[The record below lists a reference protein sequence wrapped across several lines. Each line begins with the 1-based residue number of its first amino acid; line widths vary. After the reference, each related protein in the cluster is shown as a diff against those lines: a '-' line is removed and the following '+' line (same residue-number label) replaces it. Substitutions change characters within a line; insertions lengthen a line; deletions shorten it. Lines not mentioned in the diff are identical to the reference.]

1 MTGQNMK
8 RLGDYIRPVD
18 VRNRDLKVTRLMGIN
33 IEKRFMPSV
42 ANVVGTDLSNYKVVS
57 KGQFACNL
65 MHVGRDEKI
74 PVALQKDDEPIIV
87 SPAYVVFEVV
97 DTNVLLTEYLMM
109 WFSRSE
115 FDRNAWFYTD
125 GDVRGGMDRDALFD
139 MQIPVPAIEKQRETV
154 AEYNTLAIRIETN
167 KKLVATLE
175 QTAQTLYR
183 HTFIDN
189 IDPNNLPQGWR
200 MGTLG
205 EVCSIKGG
213 KRLPKGEE
221 LVDTPNSH
229 PYIRVADMCDERFVS
244 LNDDFQYVEDDVQKE
259 IKRYIVNVGDV
270 IISIVGTI
278 GNVNIVDETLDNANL
293 TENCVKLVN
302 LQGVSSYYLYELL
315 KSPKGIDA
323 INEGIVGGVQSKLP
337 LYNIERIP
345 VILADK
351 KTMDDFSHQS
361 AVLSDSI
368 RLKMRENISLKSMQ
382 TLFLSKMGAWN
393 SFYQKGLGI

>member
-18 VRNRDLKVTRLMGIN
+18 VRNRDLKVTRLVGLTIDKAF
-33 IEKRFMPSV
+33 IPSV
-42 ANVVGTDLSNYKVVS
+42 ANTIGTDLSNYKVIS
-57 KGQFACNL
+57 ENQFACSL
-65 MHVGRDEKI
+65 MQVSRDGKMPI
-74 PVALQKDDEPIIV
+74 AMFKGEPCIM
-87 SPAYVVFEVV
+87 SPAYPMFEVSK
-97 DTNVLLTEYLMM
+97 TNELLPEYLMM

-115 FDRNAWFYTD
+115 FDREASFYAV
-125 GDVRGGMDRDALFD
+125 GGVRGSLEWNDFCD
-139 MQIPVPAIEKQRETV
+139 MQIPVPAIEKQREIV
-154 AEYNTLAIRIETN
+154 AEYNTLATRIETN
-167 KKLVATLE
+167 KKLIATLE

-183 HTFIDN
+183 HTFVDN
-189 IDPNNLPQGWR
+189 IDRR

-244 LNDDFQYVEDDVQKE
+244 LNDDFLYVEDEIQKE
-259 IKRYIVNVGDV
+259 IKRYIVNAGDV

-302 LQGVSSYYLYELL
+302 LQGISSYYLYALL
-315 KSPKGIDA
+315 TSPKGIDA

-345 VILADK
+345 VVLADK
-351 KTMDDFSHQS
+351 ETMDDFSHQS
-361 AVLSDSI
+361 AVLSDSV

-382 TLFLSKMGAWN
+382 TLLLSKMGA
-393 SFYQKGLGI
+393 

>member
-1 MTGQNMK
+1 MK

-139 MQIPVPAIEKQRETV
+139 MQIPVPAIEKQREIV
-154 AEYNTLAIRIETN
+154 AEYNTLQNRIETN
-167 KKLVATLE
+167 KKLIATLE
-175 QTAQTLYR
+175 QSAQTLYR
-183 HTFIDN
+183 HTFVDN
-189 IDPNNLPQGWR
+189 IDPNNLPSGWR
-200 MGTLG
+200 MGTVG
-205 EVCSIKGG
+205 EFCECNTDNASAKDLKGVIRYLDSGSVTENNFDNLQMLDSTCDEIPSRAKRKVRSNDIVYSTVRPNLKHYGLIKFDVENVVVSTAFAVIRSINKNVSN
-213 KRLPKGEE
+213 E
-221 LVDTPNSH
+221 LVYMWLSDLKVVEALHGVAEMSKATYPSITP
-229 PYIRVADMCDERFVS
+229 
-244 LNDDFQYVEDDVQKE
+244 DD
-259 IKRYIVNVGDV
+259 IMNVKIAV
-270 IISIVGTI
+270 P
-278 GNVNIVDETLDNANL
+278 EQL
-293 TENCVKLVN
+293 
-302 LQGVSSYYLYELL
+302 
-315 KSPKGIDA
+315 
-323 INEGIVGGVQSKLP
+323 
-337 LYNIERIP
+337 
-345 VILADK
+345 
-351 KTMDDFSHQS
+351 DFSELNNALE
-361 AVLSDSI
+361 AVFNTSYQYL
-368 RLKMRENISLKSMQ
+368 LENQTLTQMQ
-382 TLFLSKMGAWN
+382 TLLLSKMGV
-393 SFYQKGLGI
+393 

>member
-1 MTGQNMK
+1 MMK

-42 ANVVGTDLSNYKVVS
+42 ANVVGTDLSNYKVVL

-139 MQIPVPAIEKQRETV
+139 MQIPVPAIEKQREIV
-154 AEYNTLAIRIETN
+154 AEYNTLATRIETN
-167 KKLVATLE
+167 KKLIATLE

-200 MGTLG
+200 MGTVG
-205 EVCSIKGG
+205 EDVNCFDFKRKPLSEDERREIKGEYPYYGAISVVDYINSFIFDGDFILFSEDGANIIDEFGHPALQYVWG
-213 KRLPKGEE
+213 KFWVNNHAHVLQGNDTVSTEYLYITLKNVDVHE
-221 LVDTPNSH
+221 LVTGAAQPKINQQNMNG
-229 PYIRVADMCDERFVS
+229 I
-244 LNDDFQYVEDDVQKE
+244 Q
-259 IKRYIVNVGDV
+259 IVIPDRQTMAYF
-270 IISIVGTI
+270 S
-278 GNVNIVDETLDNANL
+278 DNAKSLFDAYKLKILEKQTL
-293 TENCVKLVN
+293 T
-302 LQGVSSYYLYELL
+302 Q
-315 KSPKGIDA
+315 
-323 INEGIVGGVQSKLP
+323 
-337 LYNIERIP
+337 
-345 VILADK
+345 
-351 KTMDDFSHQS
+351 
-361 AVLSDSI
+361 
-368 RLKMRENISLKSMQ
+368 MQ
-382 TLFLSKMGAWN
+382 TLLLSKMGV
-393 SFYQKGLGI
+393 

>member
-18 VRNRDLKVTRLMGIN
+18 VRNRDLKVNLSQGICN
-33 IEKRFMPSV
+33 QKYFQNPKQV
-42 ANVVGTDLSNYKVVS
+42 AENPETHKIVRT
-57 KGQFACNL
+57 GQFAYNRATTRN
-65 MHVGRDEKI
+65 GEKI
-74 PVALQKDDEPIIV
+74 SIALREGPDCTV
-87 SPAYVVFEVV
+87 SSAYQVFEVI
-97 DTNVLLTEYLMM
+97 DENVLNSEYLMM
-109 WFSRSE
+109 WFRRPE
-115 FDRNAWFYTD
+115 FDRLAIYFSHGSAHEFFEWESMCE
-125 GDVRGGMDRDALFD
+125 V
-139 MQIPVPAIEKQRETV
+139 QVPVPTIEKQREIV
-154 AEYNTLAIRIETN
+154 AEYNTLATRIETN
-167 KKLVATLE
+167 KKLIATLE

-183 HTFIDN
+183 HTFVDN
-189 IDPNNLPQGWR
+189 IDPNDLPDGWR
-200 MGTLG
+200 MGALG
-205 EVCSIKGG
+205 DVCSIKGG

-244 LNDDFQYVEDDVQKE
+244 LNDDFLYVEDEIQKE
-259 IKRYIVNVGDV
+259 IKRYIVNAGDV

-302 LQGVSSYYLYELL
+302 LQGVSSYYLYALL
-315 KSPKGIDA
+315 TSPKGIDA

-345 VILADK
+345 VVLADK
-351 KTMDDFSHQS
+351 ETMDDFSHQS

-382 TLFLSKMGAWN
+382 ALLLSKMGV
-393 SFYQKGLGI
+393 

>member
-1 MTGQNMK
+1 MMK

-139 MQIPVPAIEKQRETV
+139 MQIPVPAIEKQREIV
-154 AEYNTLAIRIETN
+154 AEYNTLATRIETN
-167 KKLVATLE
+167 KKLIATLE

-189 IDPNNLPQGWR
+189 IDPNNLPNGWR
-200 MGTLG
+200 MGTVGEFCAKMTSGGTPSRTNNDYWNSNDYPWLKTG
-205 EVCSIKGG
+205 EVQNNVIFETEEYISEAGLKNSSAKLIPAGSVVMAMYGATAAQVGYLQCETTTHQACCNMICKSEVDAAFLYFHFLANQEEI
-213 KRLPKGEE
+213 KRLATGGAQENLSQDVISAQPI
-221 LVDTPNSH
+221 L
-229 PYIRVADMCDERFVS
+229 II
-244 LNDDFQYVEDDVQKE
+244 EDDSVKRPFFAIMQKFVCCFKE
-259 IKRYIVNVGDV
+259 IKM
-270 IISIVGTI
+270 
-278 GNVNIVDETLDNANL
+278 L
-293 TENCVKLVN
+293 T
-302 LQGVSSYYLYELL
+302 Q
-315 KSPKGIDA
+315 
-323 INEGIVGGVQSKLP
+323 
-337 LYNIERIP
+337 
-345 VILADK
+345 
-351 KTMDDFSHQS
+351 
-361 AVLSDSI
+361 
-368 RLKMRENISLKSMQ
+368 MQ
-382 TLFLSKMGAWN
+382 TLLLSKMG
-393 SFYQKGLGI
+393 K